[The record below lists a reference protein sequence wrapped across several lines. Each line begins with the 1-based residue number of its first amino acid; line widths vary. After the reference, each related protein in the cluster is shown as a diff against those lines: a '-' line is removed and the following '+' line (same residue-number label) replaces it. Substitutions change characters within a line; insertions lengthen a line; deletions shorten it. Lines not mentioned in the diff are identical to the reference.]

1 MPVVKR
7 LLKHW
12 WDSGDENIENLYSIF
27 EEYRLIV
34 RRDTITEVQQ
44 VMNDNPIMSWGD
56 EIINML
62 KESNNDVFS

>member
-12 WDSGDENIENLYSIF
+12 WDTDRDNFNTLASFF
-27 EEYRLIV
+27 EEYRQIV
-34 RRDTITEVQQ
+34 RRDTIAEVQQ